1 MATLVHW
8 QTDRVS
14 GELVMTGPV
23 LVANGE
29 NKYHIIPGHADNVH
43 LVSGPVYPTDAKH
56 RFNPCEPRHEMPKNM
71 IGPVYD
77 VLHEHHFREV
87 ISAALALSN
96 FSTSK

>member
-43 LVSGPVYPTDAKH
+43 LV
-56 RFNPCEPRHEMPKNM
+56 RQFWIRQ
-71 IGPVYD
+71 
-77 VLHEHHFREV
+77 
-87 ISAALALSN
+87 ALAGHKLHYTLDITQCLQKNSSLFAKWDLS
-96 FSTSK
+96 KD

>member
-1 MATLVHW
+1 MATLVHL

-43 LVSGPVYPTDAKH
+43 LV
-56 RFNPCEPRHEMPKNM
+56 R
-71 IGPVYD
+71 
-77 VLHEHHFREV
+77 
-87 ISAALALSN
+87 
-96 FSTSK
+96 